1 MKSIRK
7 VTLIGLLVSAGLVL
21 HILEGMIP
29 MGAVVPG
36 AKLGL
41 ANVVNLIGLVLF
53 GFNAGLQ
60 ILILRILLG
69 SVMIGS
75 FMTFNFFLSL
85 SGGLLGY
92 LVMSF
97 AYNYLRGKFSLIGI
111 SILGAVFHNIGQIV
125 VAYFIIANTGIFYY
139 LPFLLLIGIPTGIGV
154 GLVALLS
161 VDYLP
166 VR

>member
-1 MKSIRK
+1 MNNIKKSI
-7 VTLIGLLVSAGLVL
+7 LIALLVSAGLVL
-21 HILEGMIP
+21 HIVEGMIP
-29 MGAVVPG
+29 MGAIVPG

-53 GFNAGLQ
+53 GFSAGLQ

-69 SVMIGS
+69 SFLIGS

-92 LVMSF
+92 IIMSY
-97 AYNYLRGKFSLIGI
+97 AYKHFKDKFSLIGI
-111 SILGAVFHNIGQIV
+111 SVLGAVFHNIGQIV
-125 VAYFIIANTGIFYY
+125 IAYLIIANTGIFYY
-139 LPFLLLIGIPTGIGV
+139 LPFLLLLGIPTGIGV

-166 VR
+166 VS

>member
-1 MKSIRK
+1 MNNIRK
-7 VTLIGLLVSAGLVL
+7 SVLIGLLVSAGLAL
-21 HILEGMIP
+21 HIIEGMIP
-29 MGAVVPG
+29 MSSVVPG

-69 SVMIGS
+69 SFMIGS

-85 SGGLLGY
+85 SGGIFGY

-97 AYNYLRGKFSLIGI
+97 AYNHFK
-111 SILGAVFHNIGQIV
+111 
-125 VAYFIIANTGIFYY
+125 
-139 LPFLLLIGIPTGIGV
+139 
-154 GLVALLS
+154 
-161 VDYLP
+161 
-166 VR
+166 